1 MALFNRFPFSN
12 IHELN
17 LDWIMR
23 VWNTLRGGSTNQ
35 VLAKRSNADFDF
47 KWVSGGGGGGTDDY
61 NDLNNK
67 PQINGNTLTGNKT
80 ASQLG
85 ISIPSASNATPQP
98 LGTAAAGSST
108 DYSRA
113 DHVHKKPT
121 ASDLGITVPVASTT
135 TPQPLGTAAA
145 GSSTNYSRA
154 DHVHAKP
161 TAADI
166 GAAPAWTKVTNSST
180 GAVTQAMSQNTFYSF
195 TGVLTSLTITLA
207 DGSDKHYH
215 FMFISDS
222 PAPVLNM
229 PNSVTMP
236 DNFTVAAD
244 TTYEVD
250 IFEGFAVIASWSN
263 A

>member
-12 IHELN
+12 VHELN
-17 LDWIMR
+17 LDWILR
-23 VWNTLRGGSTNQ
+23 VWNTLRGGSANQ
-35 VLAKRSNADFDF
+35 VLAKKSGVDFDF
-47 KWVSGGGGGGTDDY
+47 QWVSGGGGGGTDDY
-61 NDLNNK
+61 EDLNNK

-80 ASQLG
+80 TSQLG
-85 ISIPSASNATPQP
+85 ITIPSASNATPQP

-121 ASDLGITVPVASTT
+121 ASDLGITIPSASSV
-135 TPQPLGTAAA
+135 TPQPLGTAFA
-145 GSSTNYSRA
+145 GIGTAYSRA

-161 TAADI
+161 SLSDL
-166 GAAPAWTKVTNSST
+166 GAAPAWTMSLISDS
-180 GAVTQAMSQNTFYSF
+180 GAVTQAMSENVFYSF
-195 TGVLTSLTITLA
+195 TGVMTSLTVTLA
-207 DGSDKHYH
+207 QGTNAHYH

-222 PAPVLNM
+222 PATVLNV

-250 IFEGFAVIASWSN
+250 IFQGFAVISSWSN